1 MPRNANVWN
10 RLEAQGFCGLDDE
23 TLEELAGMV
32 QHDELLHSVIHFQH
46 RRQPAERTSGQ
57 GRA

>member
-1 MPRNANVWN
+1 MPVNSSVRS

-23 TLEELAGMV
+23 TLEELAGIG
-32 QHDELLHSVIHFQH
+32 QHDELLHSVIHLQH